1 MFVKTSVL
9 VVYGALAEL
18 VTATTAAY
26 HSVRLTR
33 RMESAVVKGEL
44 ESKSAKEIKIF
55 THPEL
60 DSHAAEPGELG
71 LTLMQFCTRGGREM
85 DVESKDM
92 ERFLNAFVSS
102 YMRHE
107 YATKRFTIQD
117 LYRDHLE
124 WLHLHHK
131 THTKIVEASEVLS
144 NKMDG
149 TLERYTL
156 LPLFRKNKLRECKF
170 PFEVLMVGSKS
181 ESGVKIS
188 LQDYYNN
195 NMNGQ
200 ILTCRE
206 EAGFVHWKLGK
217 EWSSQYMDTER
228 LKISDLLQ
236 GYMEW
241 AKEDSIL
248 KDNSYVFGGS
258 NVKDSETYTKLVEG
272 LNRTSWHWKSILCT
286 IKNIW
291 KKLTKLGCKRT
302 PASETNLK

>member
-18 VTATTAAY
+18 VMATTAAY

-44 ESKSAKEIKIF
+44 ESKESKIF

-60 DSHAAEPGELG
+60 NSHAAEPGELG

-107 YATKRFTIQD
+107 YATKRFTTQD

-149 TLERYTL
+149 TLE
-156 LPLFRKNKLRECKF
+156 
-170 PFEVLMVGSKS
+170 S
-181 ESGVKIS
+181 S
-188 LQDYYNN
+188 LEDYYNN
-195 NMNGQ
+195 NMNGR

-206 EAGFVHWKLGK
+206 EAGFVHWKLSVFP
-217 EWSSQYMDTER
+217 E
-228 LKISDLLQ
+228 
-236 GYMEW
+236 
-241 AKEDSIL
+241 IL
-248 KDNSYVFGGS
+248 
-258 NVKDSETYTKLVEG
+258 E
-272 LNRTSWHWKSILCT
+272 
-286 IKNIW
+286 
-291 KKLTKLGCKRT
+291 KRT
-302 PASETNLK
+302 CGAELD

>member
-9 VVYGALAEL
+9 VVYGALAAL

-44 ESKSAKEIKIF
+44 ESKESKIF

-60 DSHAAEPGELG
+60 NSHTAEPGELG

-107 YATKRFTIQD
+107 YGTKRFTIQD
-117 LYRDHLE
+117 LYRDHSE

-131 THTKIVEASEVLS
+131 THTKIVEASE
-144 NKMDG
+144 
-149 TLERYTL
+149 
-156 LPLFRKNKLRECKF
+156 F
-170 PFEVLMVGSKS
+170 PFKVLMVGSKS
-181 ESGVKIS
+181 ESGMKIS
-188 LQDYYNN
+188 LEDYYNN

-200 ILTCRE
+200 SLTCRE

-248 KDNSYVFGGS
+248 KSNSYVFGWS